1 MLGPGDAG
9 GGVIMKSEKWLEI
22 CKEMAPHLR
31 ALELIAENN
40 ALDIICIGVGGK
52 ASGEATW
59 IDDDADTFYTCTSR
73 GGNSFKATISD
84 IRADLFKE
92 LPLFY
97 VEKAPGAGKQSG
109 T

>member
-1 MLGPGDAG
+1 
-9 GGVIMKSEKWLEI
+9 MKSEKWLEI

-40 ALDIICIGVGGK
+40 ALDVICIGVGEK

-73 GGNSFKATISD
+73 GDNSFKATISD
-84 IRADLFKE
+84 AGAYALKE
-92 LPLFY
+92 LPSFRI
-97 VEKAPGAGKQSG
+97 EKGPAPGSNQDHK
-109 T
+109 